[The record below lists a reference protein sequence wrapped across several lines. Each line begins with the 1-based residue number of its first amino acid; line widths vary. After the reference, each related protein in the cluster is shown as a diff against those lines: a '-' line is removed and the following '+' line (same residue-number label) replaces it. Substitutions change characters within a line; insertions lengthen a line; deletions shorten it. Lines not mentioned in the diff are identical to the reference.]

1 MTCHFRERSVRST
14 DGLFDAHSIPA
25 HRFMNRKTSP
35 DTNDSAARPEKTE
48 RISVSGDLRIGR
60 TIGDFLVESPIGQG
74 GMGTVYRGRQ
84 LSLGRPVALK
94 FLRPGPGIDAR
105 AVARFESEARLAA
118 SLNHPNVVQIYALG
132 ACDDLPFIAMELV
145 QGRNL
150 GQILSDRVDAGLG
163 PLPVEECIAA
173 MRQAALGLQA
183 AAELGLVHRDIKP
196 ENLMITPKGVVKVAD
211 FGLARDLRL
220 QGRSLTETGFTL
232 GTPLYMSP
240 EQVLG
245 RDVDARSDLYSLGMT
260 FWHLLACRPPLTA
273 ESPFL
278 LGMKQVNE
286 SPGDIRAIRPDCPTE
301 IAELL
306 GRLIAKRP
314 EDRPAD
320 VSEALEVL
328 NRHDTGRPP
337 AELVAAA
344 EAGAAATARSTIAT
358 LPFDT
363 AGYQTGTRTLRL
375 PVGPIVARRFW
386 LRWFGVAAAGFAG
399 AFLFGRLSRR
409 RARRTAGAAAQAW
422 PPSLGLADWARIER
436 RDTAER
442 QYRFAQI
449 RADEADRIAAWLAVP
464 GYFPNDSDWAWRAYV
479 QLAGE
484 LVRGGDR
491 LRLMRL
497 KAGLEE
503 CGKGIAFAN
512 LAEIVQAALDGM
524 DGAEISMLETLNE
537 HVKDAMDLALA
548 ELILTILTHYR
559 QRVGADAI
567 VPTRLTRLQMAVQE
581 VLRIESP

>member
-1 MTCHFRERSVRST
+1 
-14 DGLFDAHSIPA
+14 
-25 HRFMNRKTSP
+25 
-35 DTNDSAARPEKTE
+35 
-48 RISVSGDLRIGR
+48 
-60 TIGDFLVESPIGQG
+60 
-74 GMGTVYRGRQ
+74 
-84 LSLGRPVALK
+84 
-94 FLRPGPGIDAR
+94 
-105 AVARFESEARLAA
+105 
-118 SLNHPNVVQIYALG
+118 
-132 ACDDLPFIAMELV
+132 
-145 QGRNL
+145 
-150 GQILSDRVDAGLG
+150 
-163 PLPVEECIAA
+163 
-173 MRQAALGLQA
+173 
-183 AAELGLVHRDIKP
+183 
-196 ENLMITPKGVVKVAD
+196 VVKVAD

-220 QGRSLTETGFTL
+220 QGRSFTETGYTL

-260 FWHLLACRPPLTA
+260 FYHLLACRPPLTA

-286 SPGDIRAIRPDCPTE
+286 SPADIRAIRPDCPTE

-422 PPSLGLADWARIER
+422 PPSLDLAEWARIER

-449 RADEADRIAAWLAVP
+449 RAEDKDRIAAWLAVP

-503 CGKGIAFAN
+503 CSKGIGFAN

-524 DGAEISMLETLNE
+524 DGAEIGMLETLNE